1 MFKNILCCLAL
12 LACTATQ
19 ADNLYRPEQYR
30 ALTADRKAYQVGDNL
45 TILVFENASATTSA
59 GTTTDKSTGVKVG
72 IQSKNSSTALGLD
85 LGDEYEGKGKIQR
98 SGKLLAQ
105 ITVTVKAV
113 EPSGLLVVS
122 GEQVIAVN
130 DEKQEI
136 KLEGKVRSADIGENN
151 TVASS
156 RLSDAKISYIGEGVL
171 GDRQRP
177 GLITRA
183 LAWLGLL

>member
-1 MFKNILCCLAL
+1 MFKNILCGIAL
-12 LACTATQ
+12 LTCTAVQ
-19 ADNLYRPEQYR
+19 ADNLYKPEHYRP
-30 ALTADRKAYQVGDNL
+30 LTSDRKAYQVGDNL

-59 GTTTDKSTGVKVG
+59 GTTTDKNSGVKIGVQG
-72 IQSKNSSTALGLD
+72 KSSNTNLGLD
-85 LGDEYEGKGKIQR
+85 LSDDFQGKGKIER

-105 ITVTVKAV
+105 ITVTVKSV

-122 GEQVIAVN
+122 GEQLIAVN
-130 DEKQEI
+130 EEKQEI
-136 KLEGKVRSADIGENN
+136 KLEGKVRPTDIGENN

-177 GLITRA
+177 GLITRV
-183 LAWLGLL
+183 LSWLGLI